1 MLALDKYYQPSAS
14 KRVNI
19 TADTNTALGVR
30 TRSRTLPY
38 RDNNENH
45 VASVEYDNDDT
56 IEKCETETEDNID
69 DSDIDMDDLEKP
81 AEVNHYESV
90 QQLDS
95 IFRKQGMRGAFK
107 GRWNAFINFI
117 KMDTPTN
124 DTTNN
129 TTVNGSMMDPANAI
143 QVRSDMITDCL
154 HVSRYGQKNIYP
166 PCNDLIFL
174 QYVLCRL
181 STVPAHK
188 EQAYRMLGKLLT
200 YNKRPTKD
208 ILNYQNEVGTQKKA
222 LSRID
227 MDASIDEEN
236 EDGYG
241 DVPNQYMQYVTL
253 LCTWKQL
260 VDEKNA
266 DSDYIQAHIFSH
278 MPAI

>member
-129 TTVNGSMMDPANAI
+129 TTVNGSMMDPARAI
-143 QVRSDMITDCL
+143 
-154 HVSRYGQKNIYP
+154 
-166 PCNDLIFL
+166 
-174 QYVLCRL
+174 
-181 STVPAHK
+181 
-188 EQAYRMLGKLLT
+188 
-200 YNKRPTKD
+200 
-208 ILNYQNEVGTQKKA
+208 
-222 LSRID
+222 
-227 MDASIDEEN
+227 
-236 EDGYG
+236 
-241 DVPNQYMQYVTL
+241 
-253 LCTWKQL
+253 
-260 VDEKNA
+260 
-266 DSDYIQAHIFSH
+266 
-278 MPAI
+278 